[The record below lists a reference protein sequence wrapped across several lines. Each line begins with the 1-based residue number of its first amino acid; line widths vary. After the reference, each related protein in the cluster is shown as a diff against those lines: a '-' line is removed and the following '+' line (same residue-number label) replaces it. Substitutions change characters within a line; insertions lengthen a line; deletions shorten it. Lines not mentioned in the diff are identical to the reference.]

1 MGATPAMDAP
11 TQSATQTIPHGD
23 TSPPETPIPPPKP
36 RTRHPRLTMTGDLAE
51 LACSRTEQ
59 GIPPEVALHQLGY
72 TKRQSKRAMKSEA
85 MRMVQLRKIE
95 EAGGTEDALA
105 KVVTEA
111 LTAEYVEVA
120 KAEGRITDEKAYA
133 DHPTRL
139 QAFDRILDL
148 KGLTGTRSKHQG
160 TQDERPILN
169 IQAGAKVQLVFFGK
183 AIDAIPD

>member
-1 MGATPAMDAP
+1 MDVPAQRALQD
-11 TQSATQTIPHGD
+11 IPQGN
-23 TSPPETPIPPPKP
+23 TSPPEDSAPPPKA
-36 RTRHPRLTMTGDLAE
+36 RARHPRLTMTGDLAE

-59 GIPPEVALHQLGY
+59 GIPPEVALQRLGFS
-72 TKRQSKRAMKSEA
+72 KRAAKRAMKTEA
-85 MRMVQLRKIE
+85 MRLVQLRKIE
-95 EAGGTEDALA
+95 EAGGTEEELA

-120 KAEGRITDEKAYA
+120 KMEGRITDEKAYA

-148 KGLTGTRSKHQG
+148 KGLTGIRARQKG
-160 TQDERPILN
+160 EQDERPILN
-169 IQAGAKVQLVFFGK
+169 VQAGAKVQLVFFGK